1 MRLSP
6 WQLKA
11 DEWGAGRSPVPSQQA
26 GNLSVLSPRP
36 HRPGTKSRP
45 LHLPQLSPAPLPPW
59 PSLCQENPLK
69 CNLTLP
75 LPVQPPPWLPSA
87 AGSRMTTPSPTPRV
101 SAPTESLPPRLT
113 PLPTPTHLHLQPE
126 GAFENTHLSTRLAH
140 SRAVRGSPLPSK

>member
-11 DEWGAGRSPVPSQQA
+11 DERGAGRSPVPSRQA

-69 CNLTLP
+69 RNLTLP
-75 LPVQPPPWLPSA
+75 LPVQNLRWLPSA
-87 AGSRMTTPSPTPRV
+87 AGSRMTTPSPTPQGKRTPQNLSLLV
-101 SAPTESLPPRLT
+101 SRHCPRPPTSICSQRE
-113 PLPTPTHLHLQPE
+113 PLKIPT
-126 GAFENTHLSTRLAH
+126 
-140 SRAVRGSPLPSK
+140 